1 MNTIKRDSSVQHWI
15 DRLTGEN
22 LRKHALLL
30 TAGQQ
35 NTITNMSWDAL
46 LQYIVLGDEAF
57 TELQAENAR
66 LREALELVVE
76 VDERIST
83 TMPTE
88 IIQKCKAALGE
99 AGR

>member
-66 LREALELVVE
+66 LREALEQIVAECPNPTLPYGQAVV
-76 VDERIST
+76 DIA
-83 TMPTE
+83 
-88 IIQKCKAALGE
+88 KAALGE